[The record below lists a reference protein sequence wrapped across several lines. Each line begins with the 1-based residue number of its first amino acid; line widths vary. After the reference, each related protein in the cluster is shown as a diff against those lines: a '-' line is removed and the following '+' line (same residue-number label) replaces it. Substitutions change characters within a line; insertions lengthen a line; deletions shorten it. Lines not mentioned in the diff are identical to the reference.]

1 MINKYGVSNANWQ
14 KIIKIFM
21 LQSLVER
28 VVLFGSRAKG
38 NYRDGS
44 DIDLCL
50 YGNISLAQIYI
61 LQDLLDDLMLPYKFD
76 LIVYNTINNSE
87 LIEHIEHAGVVLY
100 TKE

>member
-1 MINKYGVSNANWQ
+1 MINKYGVSETSWQ
-14 KIIKIFM
+14 KIIEIFM
-21 LQSLVER
+21 QQSLVER

-50 YGNISLAQIYI
+50 YGNISFAQIYI

-76 LIVYNTINNSE
+76 LIVYNTINNLE
-87 LIEHIEHAGVVLY
+87 LIDHIERVGVVLY
-100 TKE
+100 AKE

>member
-1 MINKYGVSNANWQ
+1 MINKYGVSDANWQ
-14 KIIKIFM
+14 KIIEIFM
-21 LQSLVER
+21 QQSLVER

-38 NYRDGS
+38 NYRGGS

-76 LIVYNTINNSE
+76 LIVYNTINNPE
-87 LIEHIEHAGVVLY
+87 LIEHIERVGVVLY
-100 TKE
+100 AKE

>member
-1 MINKYGVSNANWQ
+1 MINKYGVSDANWQ
-14 KIIKIFM
+14 NIIEIFM
-21 LQSLVER
+21 QQSLVER

-38 NYRDGS
+38 NYRGGS

-76 LIVYNTINNSE
+76 LIVYNTINNPE
-87 LIEHIEHAGVVLY
+87 LIEHIERVGVVLY
-100 TKE
+100 AKE

>member
-1 MINKYGVSNANWQ
+1 MQ
-14 KIIKIFM
+14 
-21 LQSLVER
+21 QSLVER
-28 VVLFGSRAKG
+28 VILFGSRAKG

-50 YGNISLAQIYI
+50 YGNISLGQIYI

-76 LIVYNTINNSE
+76 LIVYNTINNPE
-87 LIEHIEHAGVVLY
+87 LIEHIERVGVALY